1 MDNPANTLQT
11 LAKKPVN
18 LAQVADALENVPIK
32 VILCLIDWLI
42 AIITV
47 WLESQKYGLFMVVI
61 NKFAMGNRWLLVY
74 SKYYEFD
81 LWQDTINPLG
91 LRADTSAYVKW
102 W

>member
-1 MDNPANTLQT
+1 MLNRSEQNCWCLAQCSLLHVNGYKVSFNFFNNISSCNFVMDNPANTLQT

-47 WLESQKYGLFMVVI
+47 
-61 NKFAMGNRWLLVY
+61 
-74 SKYYEFD
+74 
-81 LWQDTINPLG
+81 
-91 LRADTSAYVKW
+91 
-102 W
+102 